1 MATKRK
7 YINVKLN
14 ILEENQDIAIALISD
29 FPFIG
34 ISQNYDEI
42 VVCFNAIDWQESLRN
57 DLLECL
63 QPLNEAKILEEEFVE
78 DMNWNEEWEKN
89 VPIIRVSDRIGITP
103 SWKKDEL
110 DTEIKIIIDPKMSF
124 GTGEH
129 ATTRLVSTLMD
140 GLVKPNSYWMDAGT
154 GTGVLA
160 ILSILLGARACFAFD
175 NNEWS
180 IDNSK
185 DNIALN
191 NVADK
196 IEIQEID
203 IENDELPEVDSI
215 AANIFTHLI
224 IKSMPKFAKALQN
237 SKGDLVCSGILKYD
251 KDIVVESALTNGF
264 EYIKELI
271 EDEWIAFHFRKI

>member
-1 MATKRK
+1 MKKK
-7 YINVKLN
+7 YLNIKLN

-42 VVCFNAIDWQESLRN
+42 VVCFNAIDWKESLKN
-57 DLLECL
+57 DMIECL
-63 QPLNEAKILEEEFVE
+63 KPVKEAKILEEEFVE

-89 VPIIRVSDRIGITP
+89 VPIIKVSDKIGITP

-110 DTEIKIIIDPKMSF
+110 ETEIKIIIDPKMSF

-129 ATTRLVSTLMD
+129 ATTRLVSNLMD
-140 GLVKPNSYWMDAGT
+140 GLVKSNSYWMDAGT

-160 ILSILLGARACFAFD
+160 ILSIKLGARACFAFD

-180 IDNSK
+180 INNSI

-191 NVADK
+191 GVSDK
-196 IEIQEID
+196 IKIKEID

-224 IKSMPKFAKALQN
+224 IKSMPKFAKSIDK

-251 KDIVVESALTNGF
+251 KDIVVESAVNNGF
-264 EYIKELI
+264 EFVKELI

>member
-1 MATKRK
+1 VKKK
-7 YINVKLN
+7 YINVKLS

-34 ISQNYDEI
+34 ISQFNDEI
-42 VVCFNAIDWQESLRN
+42 VVCFNATEWNENLKNAMI
-57 DLLECL
+57 ECL
-63 QPLNEAKILEEEFVE
+63 TPLKEAKILEEEFVE

-89 VPIIRVSDRIGITP
+89 VPIIRVSDKIGITP
-103 SWKKDEL
+103 SWKKEEL

-129 ATTRLVSTLMD
+129 ATTRLVSILMD

-160 ILSILLGARACFAFD
+160 ILSILLGARSCYAFD

-180 IDNSK
+180 IDNSR
-185 DNIALN
+185 DNIKLN
-191 NVADK
+191 GVSDK

-203 IENDELPEVDSI
+203 IETDELPDVDSI

-224 IKSMPKFAKALQN
+224 IKSMPKFAKSLQI

-251 KDIVVESALTNGF
+251 KDIVVESAINNGF
-264 EYIKELI
+264 ELVKDII
-271 EDEWIAFHFRKI
+271 EDEWIAFHFRKK